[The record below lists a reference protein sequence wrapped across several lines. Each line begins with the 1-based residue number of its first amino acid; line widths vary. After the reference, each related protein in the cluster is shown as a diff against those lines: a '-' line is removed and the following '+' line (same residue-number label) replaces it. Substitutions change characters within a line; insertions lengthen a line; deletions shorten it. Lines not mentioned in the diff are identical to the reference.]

1 MGKTTLIVRIDEDT
15 KEEARQLA
23 IDVGLTLSNLVNI
36 QLKQVIRTREIKI
49 EAPRKDQAELEAEAI
64 RSAARAKVRQQ
75 PTKPFQTVKEAL
87 GSLKT
92 EETNKDD

>member
-23 IDVGLTLSNLVNI
+23 SEVGLTLSNLVNI

-49 EAPRKDQAELEAEAI
+49 EAPKKGAVELEAELA
-64 RSAARAKVRQQ
+64 RSARARVRQQ
-75 PTKPFQTVKEAL
+75 AAKPFQTVKEAL
-87 GSLKT
+87 GSLKN
-92 EETNKDD
+92 EDPDGDN

>member
-23 IDVGLTLSNLVNI
+23 SEVGLTLSNLVNI

-49 EAPRKDQAELEAEAI
+49 EAPKRGDDSDESLVG
-64 RSAARAKVRQQ
+64 AARATASRARRQAA
-75 PTKPFQTVKEAL
+75 KPFQTVKEAL
-87 GSLKT
+87 GSVRA
-92 EETNKDD
+92 EDDSDS